1 MAKDFIFSKRVNGV
15 VEKFYPKTST
25 HNVTKEVDDKEVTL
39 DDLLDDKG
47 KFAQYSET
55 VAEKS
60 TETDL
65 MFEVLGDII
74 GSEKIETLKGTI
86 VSPTEPADKKYM
98 WLDNSGDTG
107 VLKFY
112 NEPTGK
118 WTPISLGNS
127 GSGGVLSGIGTVISD
142 TEPSDTNCLWLDTS
156 DSNNIKFYDTTT
168 NSWRK
173 TNGDVTLA
181 VNNGILTANYDNGQ
195 ST

>member
-25 HNVTKEVDDKEVTL
+25 HNVTKEVDNKEVSL

-65 MFEVLGDII
+65 MFEVLGDIT

-118 WTPISLGNS
+118 WTPISLG
-127 GSGGVLSGIGTVISD
+127 SGGGVSFGVGTVIGDS
-142 TEPSDTNCLWLDTS
+142 EPSDTNCLWLDTS
-156 DSNNIKFYDTTT
+156 DSNNLKFYDTTT